1 VGNRIPYSASIEQEQ
16 GMTQAI
22 GGFRKTLRLTIV
34 AVAVAA
40 AFGMQVSPDG
50 EARWSSAQ
58 AQEQVRAEVGRP
70 LQAAR
75 DLIKAQKFR
84 DALVKLREVEAVPNR
99 TAYENYLLEQ
109 MRASAAMQAGDLAT
123 AAKSTQILISSG
135 RLSAADQG
143 RYAAGLASLYYRDK
157 DYANAATWAQ
167 RASAAN
173 PGDKT
178 MRGLMIQSYFLAGD
192 TAAASREALADVQAA
207 EKAGQAPPED
217 RLQLLANIASK
228 GTDRAAYQAALER
241 LVAYYPKKEYWSD
254 LLRRIEAKPGFSNR
268 LLLDLYRLKHAT
280 KTLDSGND
288 LFEMAQLA
296 LQERQAAEAKK
307 LLEEGFASGVL
318 GKGNDAERQ
327 KRLLNLA
334 NQRAG
339 EAPQQLA
346 TAEADALEQKDGDA
360 LVRIGMGYSGLGQ
373 HDKAIKLI
381 QQGIALLQQDKA
393 AKGRAG
399 RVDEANLHLGLAF
412 LRAGQKQKAGQAF
425 KSVQGTDGAAD
436 LARLWTRVG

>member
-1 VGNRIPYSASIEQEQ
+1 LKFEQER
-16 GMTQAI
+16 GMTQSI
-22 GGFRKTLRLTIV
+22 GGFGRAVRLTAV
-34 AVAVAA
+34 AFAVAA
-40 AFGMQVSPDG
+40 AFGAQVSPRG
-50 EARWSSAQ
+50 EFGWSTAR

-75 DLIKAQKFR
+75 DLIKQQKYKE
-84 DALVKLREVEAVPNR
+84 ALAKLKEVEAVPNR
-99 TAYENYLLEQ
+99 TANENLLLEQ

-123 AAKSTQILISSG
+123 ASKATQVLIASG
-135 RLSAADQG
+135 KLSATDQG

-157 DYANAATWAQ
+157 DYTNAAAWAQ
-167 RASAAN
+167 KALAAN

-178 MRGLMIQSYFLAGD
+178 MRGLMIQSYYLAGD
-192 TAAASREALADVQAA
+192 TATAQREALADVQAA

-217 RLQLLANIASK
+217 RLQLLANLASK
-228 GTDRAAYQAALER
+228 GTDKQAYITSLER
-241 LVAYYPKKEYWSD
+241 LVAYYPKKEYWND
-254 LLRRIEAKPGFSNR
+254 LLRRIESKPGYNNR
-268 LLLDLYRLKHAT
+268 LALDMYRLRRAT

-288 LFEMAQLA
+288 VFEMAQLA

-307 LLEEGFASGVL
+307 ILEEGFAAGLL

-334 NQRAG
+334 SQRAD
-339 EAPQQLA
+339 EAPKQLA
-346 TAEADALEQKDGDA
+346 ATEIEARELKDGDA
-360 LVRIGMGYSGLGQ
+360 LVRIGMAYSGMGQ
-373 HDKAIKLI
+373 HDKGIQLI

-412 LRAGQKQKAGQAF
+412 LRAGQKPKAVQAF
-425 KSVQGTDGAAD
+425 KSVQGTDGSAD

>member
-1 VGNRIPYSASIEQEQ
+1 
-16 GMTQAI
+16 MTQSI
-22 GGFRKTLRLTIV
+22 GGFGRAVRLTAV
-34 AVAVAA
+34 AFAVAA
-40 AFGMQVSPDG
+40 AFGAQVSPRG
-50 EARWSSAQ
+50 EFGWSTAR

-75 DLIKAQKFR
+75 DLIKQQKYKE
-84 DALVKLREVEAVPNR
+84 ALAKLKEVEAVPNR
-99 TAYENYLLEQ
+99 TANENLLLEQ

-123 AAKSTQILISSG
+123 ASKATQVLIASG
-135 RLSAADQG
+135 KLSATDQG

-157 DYANAATWAQ
+157 DYTNAAAWAQ
-167 RASAAN
+167 KALAAN

-178 MRGLMIQSYFLAGD
+178 MRGLMIQSYYLAGD
-192 TAAASREALADVQAA
+192 TATAQREALADVQAA

-217 RLQLLANIASK
+217 RLQLLANLASK
-228 GTDRAAYQAALER
+228 GTDKQAYITSLER
-241 LVAYYPKKEYWSD
+241 LVAYYPKKEYWND
-254 LLRRIEAKPGFSNR
+254 LLRRIESKPGYNNR
-268 LLLDLYRLKHAT
+268 LALDMYRLRRAT

-288 LFEMAQLA
+288 VFEMAQLA

-307 LLEEGFASGVL
+307 ILEEGFAAGLL

-334 NQRAG
+334 SQRAD
-339 EAPQQLA
+339 EAPKQLA
-346 TAEADALEQKDGDA
+346 ATEIEARELKDGDA
-360 LVRIGMGYSGLGQ
+360 LVRIGMAYSGMGQ
-373 HDKAIKLI
+373 HDKGIQLI

-412 LRAGQKQKAGQAF
+412 LRAGQKPKAVQAF
-425 KSVQGTDGAAD
+425 KSVQGTDGSAD